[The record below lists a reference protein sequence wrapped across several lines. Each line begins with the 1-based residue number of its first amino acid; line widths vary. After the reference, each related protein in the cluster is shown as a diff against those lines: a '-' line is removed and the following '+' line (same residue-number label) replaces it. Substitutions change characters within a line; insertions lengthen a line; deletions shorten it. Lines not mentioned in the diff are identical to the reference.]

1 MPKETK
7 KKEDTEYDSQ
17 ESEYDSQESECE
29 YDSQEKRITN
39 RLIPLL
45 KIKNNDESDDKNND
59 KNNDESDDEDKI
71 DELSNYKVF
80 INSRS
85 ESRDE
90 SKMDIYKNLNTEL
103 FKENSNKSR
112 NQFIKN
118 IWKDFNSKEF
128 KLPDSKNIII
138 TKSYP
143 GHIIING
150 KGIGYIK
157 NPFWKVMNLEANEY
171 YIMYCGN
178 NIYTYFSVEDFKEV
192 INPKED
198 HYPSWYLHS
207 GTGYITTR
215 KYPNSESNMNYLHQ
229 VICKKHNEKKY
240 VTQSVDH
247 INRNKLDNRKENLRF
262 ASQSLQNSNRDKCK
276 RKVDAKPLPDGLTQ
290 NDLPKYVIYYK
301 EKYGINKDKVREW
314 FNIEKHP
321 KQEGRKR
328 WSTSKAMSIS
338 IRDKLD
344 LIKEKLEELNL

>member
-1 MPKETK
+1 MAKEMINK
-7 KKEDTEYDSQ
+7 KDLEERHSDSELEENENEYDSH
-17 ESEYDSQESECE
+17 
-29 YDSQEKRITN
+29 EKITK
-39 RLIPLL
+39 RLIPVL
-45 KIKNNDESDDKNND
+45 KIKNNDKNKHKHIYVYEND
-59 KNNDESDDEDKI
+59 SEDEI
-71 DELSNYKVF
+71 DELSNYKVY

-90 SKMDIYKNLNTEL
+90 SKMDIYKNLNIEL

-128 KLPDSKNIII
+128 ELPDSKNIII
-138 TKSYP
+138 TKSHP

-150 KGIGYIK
+150 KGTGYIK
-157 NPFWKVMNLEANEY
+157 NPFWKVMNLNTDEY

-178 NIYTYFSVEDFKEV
+178 NIYTYFSVDDFKEV

-207 GTGYITTR
+207 GTGYITSR

-247 INRNKLDNRKENLRF
+247 INRNKIDNRKENLRF
-262 ASQSLQNSNRDKCK
+262 ATQSLQNSNRDKCK
-276 RKVDAKPLPDGLTQ
+276 RKVNARSLPDGLTQ
-290 NDLPKYVIYYK
+290 NDLPKYVVYYK
-301 EKYGINKDKVREW
+301 EKYGQNKDKIREW

-321 KQEGRKR
+321 KLEEKKR
-328 WSTSKAMSIS
+328 WSTSKSMEVS
-338 IRDKLD
+338 IRNKLN
-344 LIKEKLEELNL
+344 LAKEKLEELNL